1 MKTSKYFYTYDRYLS
16 NEYLKSLDKIWVKL
30 YIKKSHGPFSTTVMN
45 GNQNVGFFHV
55 LFVTHMPTSILLRKG
70 CLIIALSS

>member
-30 YIKKSHGPFSTTVMN
+30 YIKKKSWTLLNHCHEWKPKCRVFSCSVCHTYAHFYFAKKEVFN
-45 GNQNVGFFHV
+45 
-55 LFVTHMPTSILLRKG
+55 
-70 CLIIALSS
+70 SSSQ